1 MSMAWRNIWRNKRR
15 TAITV
20 FGMAFGILLSVVITG
35 MSSGAYGEMID
46 YAAHLGSGHLSIE
59 HEGYRD
65 SPQPAHHVQTP
76 PELLDDLRAT
86 PGVRHVVSRVSAA
99 GLLST
104 AHGNAGAAILG
115 IDPTRESTSTM
126 PILEAEASGATV
138 NTLESGGVWL
148 GAGLLEN
155 LESRRGNKVVL
166 TFTDPNGEV
175 VTRLARVTGV
185 LETGAPSVDG
195 GIAIIP
201 LQDLRESLGYGDT
214 DSTYEVV
221 LLEDHRES
229 AAVAA
234 RISARLE
241 PPARALPWFMSQ
253 PELASFIAVDGSTGI
268 IIQFIVLLL
277 LSAGVFN
284 TIFVSVI
291 ERRREFGILRAI
303 GFSRAQIF
311 RLVLAESAWLA
322 ALGGAVGALITVGP
336 YLHLHEHGIDFSAM
350 IQPGTEVSGV
360 AMQPVLKV
368 RLYPIQALRLMVV
381 VVVAT
386 LVAGLVPAWSACKRT
401 PAAVLRA

>member
-1 MSMAWRNIWRNKRR
+1 MSMAWRNLWRNTRR

-20 FGMAFGILLSVVITG
+20 LGMAFGILLSVVITG
-35 MSSGAYGEMID
+35 MSSGAYSEMID

-59 HEGYRD
+59 HEDYRD
-65 SPQPAHHVQTP
+65 SPQAAHHVQTP

-115 IDPTRESTSTM
+115 IDPNRESTSTM
-126 PILEAEASGATV
+126 PILEAETSGSTV

-201 LQDLRESLGYGDT
+201 LQDLRESLGYDDT
-214 DSTYEVV
+214 DATYEVV
-221 LLEDHRES
+221 LLDDHRES

-241 PPARALPWFMSQ
+241 SPARALPWFMSQ

-322 ALGGAVGALITVGP
+322 ALGVVVGALNTVGP
-336 YLHLHEHGIDFSAM
+336 YLYLHEHGIDFSAM

-368 RLYPIQALRLMVV
+368 RLYPVQALRLVVV

-386 LVAGLVPAWSACKRT
+386 LVACWNG
-401 PAAVLRA
+401 

>member
-1 MSMAWRNIWRNKRR
+1 MAWRNLWRNTRR

-20 FGMAFGILLSVVITG
+20 LGMAFGILLSVIITG
-35 MSSGAYGEMID
+35 MSSGTYGEMID
-46 YAAHLGSGHLSIE
+46 YAAHLGSGHVSIE
-59 HEGYRD
+59 HNDYRD
-65 SPQPAHHVQTP
+65 SPQAEHHVHTP
-76 PELLDDLRAT
+76 PQLLDELRGT

-104 AHGNAGAAILG
+104 AHGNAGASILG
-115 IDPTRESTSTM
+115 IDPRREDTSTM
-126 PILEAEASGATV
+126 PILEGETSDAAVG
-138 NTLESGGVWL
+138 TLESGGVWL
-148 GAGLLEN
+148 GVRLLEN
-155 LESRRGNKVVL
+155 LELRRGNKVVL

-175 VTRLARVTGV
+175 VNRLARVTGV

-195 GIAIIP
+195 GIAIMP
-201 LQDLRESLGYGDT
+201 LQDLRESLGYSEGDA
-214 DSTYEVV
+214 TYEVV
-221 LLEDHRES
+221 LLDDHRKS
-229 AAVAA
+229 ASVAA
-234 RISARLE
+234 RLNARLDS
-241 PPARALPWFMSQ
+241 PARALPWFVSQ

-268 IIQFIVLLL
+268 VIQFIVLLL

-284 TIFVSVI
+284 AIFVSVI

-322 ALGGAVGALITVGP
+322 ALGIVVGALITVGP
-336 YLHLHEHGIDFSAM
+336 YLHLHEHGIDFSSM

-368 RLYPIQALRLMVV
+368 RLYPIQALRLVVV

-386 LVAGLVPAWSACKRT
+386 LIAGIAPAWSACKRT